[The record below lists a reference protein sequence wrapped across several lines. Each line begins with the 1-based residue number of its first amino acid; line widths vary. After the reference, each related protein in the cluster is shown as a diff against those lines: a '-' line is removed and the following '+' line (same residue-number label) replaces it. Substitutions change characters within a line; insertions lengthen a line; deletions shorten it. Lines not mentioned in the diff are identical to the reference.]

1 MKLGLEVI
9 LNLVSLMDTGLSKV
23 LYSLRITQCYMVNAP
38 AFSGEPL
45 MYVQRIYPY
54 ILKDLVESF
63 QTI

>member
-38 AFSGEPL
+38 AFGGEPL
-45 MYVQRIYPY
+45 MYVQRIYLYLCP
-54 ILKDLVESF
+54 
-63 QTI
+63 